1 MLSTYNRTEMHE
13 KGGSFMFA
21 EYIQDLQEDV
31 VSWLEIF
38 GWFVSKQSVL
48 YVLSI
53 FLCTNVSTLILI
65 RCRIRL
71 RSHSLQY
78 VKDAGRK
85 FQSCN

>member
-38 GWFVSKQSVL
+38 GQFVSKKECVVCSVN
-48 YVLSI
+48 I
-53 FLCTNVSTLILI
+53 FVHKCVHLLI

-85 FQSCN
+85 FQSCY

>member
-38 GWFVSKQSVL
+38 G
-48 YVLSI
+48 
-53 FLCTNVSTLILI
+53 
-65 RCRIRL
+65 
-71 RSHSLQY
+71 
-78 VKDAGRK
+78 
-85 FQSCN
+85 